1 MCRTELGGGE
11 KTNYDCTL
19 DEHSSRGRCPHS
31 ILPLFP
37 IAVSFMTL
45 VIPRFSSMSRQFL
58 PLVLIAFAT
67 SFFVSQS
74 VAQSP
79 AGRWRGEWTSQSTG
93 HRGPMRAN
101 IRPQSDGSYSAR
113 FSGRFFVVRSRFCFV
128 TYRVDLVPTGW
139 GSYVAE
145 KKLGPVLGSYH
156 MQTQFGSQSM
166 SGSFQAAKDV
176 GAVNMRRVGR

>member
-1 MCRTELGGGE
+1 
-11 KTNYDCTL
+11 
-19 DEHSSRGRCPHS
+19 
-31 ILPLFP
+31 
-37 IAVSFMTL
+37 
-45 VIPRFSSMSRQFL
+45 
-58 PLVLIAFAT
+58 
-67 SFFVSQS
+67 
-74 VAQSP
+74 
-79 AGRWRGEWTSQSTG
+79 
-93 HRGPMRAN
+93 MRAN

-113 FSGRFFVVRSRFCFV
+113 FSGRFFVVFPF